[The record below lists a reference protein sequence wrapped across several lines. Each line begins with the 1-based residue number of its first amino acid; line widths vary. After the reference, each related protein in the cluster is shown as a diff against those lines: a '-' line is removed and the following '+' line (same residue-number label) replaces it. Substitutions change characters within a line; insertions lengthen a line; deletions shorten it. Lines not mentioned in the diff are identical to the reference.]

1 MLKKGTQTAGNVS
14 FFARHAT
21 RTRHVDRTQH
31 RAGKTMEMI
40 AVIAAMAALVWGVV
54 FFRKAGLLG
63 GCLALL
69 LAGCC
74 FGYPFYVMPVRPIPI
89 TIDRLL
95 WLTMVALFLV
105 ERGLGWIERKPLGMA
120 DWALVALVGW
130 LAASTMTHDWQWLNY
145 RPLAHLLFF
154 YLMPVGLYW
163 IAREAPLSDRSV
175 AVTFAAMAV
184 FGLYLAVT
192 AVAEVTRQ
200 AWLVFPKYMTLP
212 TELEFYGRGRG
223 PMLNPIGN
231 GFYQSVC
238 LFAGLALWPR
248 LGRWG
253 RLALVALAVVLSAGI
268 WCTATRSVW
277 MGAAAGL
284 MLMVL
289 LAAPRTW
296 RMPMLAATLVGGTL
310 LAATQWDRLLAFK
323 RDEYLSAEEAARSV
337 ELRPILAQVAWNMF
351 LDRPLAGCGYGQY
364 FNTYADYLSDRS
376 VELPLERARPYCQ
389 HNVFLSLLVETG
401 LVGTA
406 LFVALLGLWT
416 RDAWRIWRRLD
427 GPPWSRQLGLVFL
440 AVMTAYACN
449 AMFHEMSLI
458 PTTNMLL
465 LFMAGLVAGARVSP
479 VHKETP
485 SCAT

>member
-1 MLKKGTQTAGNVS
+1 
-14 FFARHAT
+14 
-21 RTRHVDRTQH
+21 
-31 RAGKTMEMI
+31 MEMI

-54 FFRKAGLLG
+54 FFRKTGLLG
-63 GCLALL
+63 GCLVLL

-74 FGYPFYVMPVRPIPI
+74 FGYPFYVLPVRPIPI

-95 WLTMVALFLV
+95 WLTMVVLFLV
-105 ERGLGWIERKPLGMA
+105 ERALGWIERKELGAA
-120 DWALVALVGW
+120 DWALVAFVVW
-130 LAASTMTHDWQWLNY
+130 LGASVVTHDWQWQNY
-145 RPLAHLLFF
+145 HPVAQLLFF

-163 IAREAPLSDRSV
+163 IVRETPLSDRSV
-175 AVTFAAMAV
+175 VVMSVVMAV

-212 TELEFYGRGRG
+212 TELQFYGRGRG

-253 RLALVALAVVLSAGI
+253 RLGLLVFLAVLSVGI

-277 MGAAAGL
+277 MGVAAGL
-284 MLMVL
+284 MLMIL
-289 LAAPRTW
+289 LAAPRSW
-296 RMPMLAATLVGGTL
+296 RASIVAAALIGGTL

-337 ELRPILAQVAWNMF
+337 ELRPILAQVAWDMF

-364 FNTYADYLSDRS
+364 FNTYNDYLTDRS
-376 VELPLERARPYCQ
+376 VDLPLERARPYCQ

-401 LVGTA
+401 LIGMG
-406 LFVALLGLWT
+406 LFLALLALWT
-416 RDAWRIWRRLD
+416 RDAWRTWRQFD
-427 GPPWSRQLGLVFL
+427 APPWRRQLGLVFL
-440 AVMTAYACN
+440 AVMAAYAAN
-449 AMFHEMSLI
+449 AMFHEMSII
-458 PTTNMLL
+458 PTVNMLL
-465 LFMAGLVAGARVSP
+465 FFMAGLAAGARPPAANAQPASNVS
-479 VHKETP
+479 
-485 SCAT
+485 